1 MFNFCPS
8 CASKKIA
15 FVKGKS
21 FRCPDCGFVY
31 YHNVAA
37 ATGCIIVVPENEN
50 FTETGQLSDNLPCKE
65 SDRIIFLVRGKEP
78 GVGKLDLPGGF
89 VDPSEG
95 VLDGVYRELREEI
108 NWTPHIPE
116 GARLSDVFKLFASF
130 PNLYFYKGINYNTC
144 DMYFSVRAPGLKP
157 EDLCREKA
165 EISEIRFLKSAEIDF
180 SQFAFPSTV
189 KAVKTYLN
197 ILD

>member
-8 CASKKIA
+8 CASKKIS
-15 FVKGKS
+15 FEKGKF
-21 FRCPDCGFVY
+21 FRCPDCGLVY

-37 ATGCIIVVPENEN
+37 ATGCIIVVPEEQNSA
-50 FTETGQLSDNLPCKE
+50 ETGQLSNNLPCKE
-65 SDRIIFLVRGKEP
+65 TDRIIFLVRGKEP
-78 GVGKLDLPGGF
+78 GIGKLDLPGGF
-89 VDPSEG
+89 VDPGEG
-95 VLDGVYRELREEI
+95 VLDGVYRELQEEI

-116 GARLSDVFKLFASF
+116 GAKLSDVFKLFASF
-130 PNLYFYKGINYNTC
+130 PNLYLYKGINYNTC
-144 DMYFSVRAPGLKP
+144 DMYFSIRAPGLKP

-165 EISEIRFLKSAEIDF
+165 EITEIRFLKPKEIDF
-180 SQFAFPSTV
+180 SEFAFPSTV

>member
-8 CASKKIA
+8 CASKKIT
-15 FVKGKS
+15 FEKGKY

-37 ATGCIIVVPENEN
+37 ATGCIIVVPENE
-50 FTETGQLSDNLPCKE
+50 EKSAEMGCQSGLPIKE
-65 SDRIIFLVRGKEP
+65 SDRIVFLVRGKEP
-78 GVGKLDLPGGF
+78 AVGKLDLPGGF
-89 VDPSEG
+89 VDPGEG
-95 VLDGVYRELREEI
+95 VIDGLYRELQEEI
-108 NWTPHIPE
+108 NWTPKIPE
-116 GARLSDVFKLFASF
+116 GAKLSDIFKLFASF
-130 PNLYFYKGINYNTC
+130 SNVYKYKGVNYNTC
-144 DMYFSVRAPGLKP
+144 DMYFSIRAPGLKP

-165 EISEIRFLKSAEIDF
+165 EISDILFLTPKEIDF

-189 KAVKTYLN
+189 KAVKTFLN